1 MFCGVDLGML
11 KRMTVFDEYFSVC
24 VFFVDALILISILL
38 VLKMITITQK
48 TIWTPVT
55 LTRAL

>member
-1 MFCGVDLGML
+1 MFCGVGLGML

-38 VLKMITITQK
+38 VLKMIAVTQK
-48 TIWTPVT
+48 IFWTP
-55 LTRAL
+55 TRVL